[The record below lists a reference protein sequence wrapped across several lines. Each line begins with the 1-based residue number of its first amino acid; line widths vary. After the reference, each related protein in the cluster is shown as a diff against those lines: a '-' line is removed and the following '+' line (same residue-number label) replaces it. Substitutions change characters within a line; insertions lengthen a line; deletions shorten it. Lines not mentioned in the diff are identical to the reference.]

1 MSDVSFIPRLKDLLP
16 NLPEKDLRL
25 VASICE
31 LKTYRDKEVILKSG
45 NLKKQVF
52 LILEGAARGF
62 LISTEGEEKTV
73 LLRGKGIFV
82 GDANG
87 IFLDLPQRLEIVSVG
102 QTEVLMFS
110 FHDFQQLAMKNEQI
124 LQIYLNSLK
133 EAILRLTYRVE
144 SMITMTSEER
154 YLDLLKINPAFLE
167 KSYDK
172 YVAHFLG
179 ITPVSLSRIK
189 KRLNLSESISKLT
202 NDNPKG

>member
-1 MSDVSFIPRLKDLLP
+1 MSDVSFISKLKHLLP
-16 NLPEKDLRL
+16 DLPDKDLRL
-25 VASICE
+25 LASICE

-45 NLKKQVF
+45 NFKKLVF
-52 LILEGAARGF
+52 LILEGVARGF
-62 LISTEGEEKTV
+62 LISTDGEEKTV

-87 IFLDLPQRLEIVSVG
+87 IFLDLPQRLEIVAVG

-110 FHDFQQLAMKNEQI
+110 FQDFQQLAADNDQI
-124 LQIYLNSLK
+124 LKIYLNSLK

-154 YLDLLKINPAFLE
+154 YLDLLKMNPAFLE

-189 KRLNLSESISKLT
+189 KRLNLSESVK
-202 NDNPKG
+202 N